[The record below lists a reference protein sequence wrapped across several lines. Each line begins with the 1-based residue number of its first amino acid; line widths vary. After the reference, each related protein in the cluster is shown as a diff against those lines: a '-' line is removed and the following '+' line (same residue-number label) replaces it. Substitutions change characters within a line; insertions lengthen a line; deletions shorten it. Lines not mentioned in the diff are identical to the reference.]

1 MKFIIILICCFAVS
15 QNFVLF
21 FKYMYLHKN
30 LFMCFLVR
38 IPEYVLYPS
47 KCSLFF
53 RACAD
58 KMTSTYGQNLASREN
73 QRPDWGAKDFGA
85 QLWALKMT
93 PGTDSFL
100 VR

>member
-1 MKFIIILICCFAVS
+1 
-15 QNFVLF
+15 
-21 FKYMYLHKN
+21 MYF

-58 KMTSTYGQNLASREN
+58 KMTSTSGQNLASREN
-73 QRPDWGAKDFGA
+73 QRPGWGVKDFGA
-85 QLWALKMT
+85 QLWALKVI
-93 PGTDSFL
+93 PGEISCLVASFRFVPNICESFF